1 MLEQAIRATIKIYFI
16 ENRLESVFYIQEIVN
31 KINLDNVHQH

>member
-31 KINLDNVHQH
+31 KINLDNVHQL